1 MFWIWRPHKDISY
14 EWKCNQMK
22 IETFMICLKVIF
34 VEQSRQE
41 TYTVFLE
48 QQWLVSF
55 FLHESNTKMWKN
67 GNQLVYLSF
76 GSTITLGQE
85 VTELSYLG
93 SVSNDTGLLRTSIP
107 PHQNTIL
114 LSIALCVLIN
124 FSATSLRLFRKLQLY
139 LAESL
144 ISVFVSH

>member
-1 MFWIWRPHKDISY
+1 MFWLWRPHKDISY
-14 EWKCNQMK
+14 EWKCDQMK
-22 IETFMICLKVIF
+22 IETFINCL
-34 VEQSRQE
+34 
-41 TYTVFLE
+41 
-48 QQWLVSF
+48 SF
-55 FLHESNTKMWKN
+55 FFFLNESNTKMWKN

-124 FSATSLRLFRKLQLY
+124 FSATSLSLFRKLQLY